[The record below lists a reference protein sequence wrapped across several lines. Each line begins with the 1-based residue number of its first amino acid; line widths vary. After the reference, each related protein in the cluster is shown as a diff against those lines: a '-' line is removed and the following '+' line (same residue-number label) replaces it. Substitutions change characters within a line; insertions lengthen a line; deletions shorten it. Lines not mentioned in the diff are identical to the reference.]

1 MRDAVIVSAV
11 RTAIGKAPRGTLKD
25 TRPDELA
32 AAVIREAVRRVAGL
46 DPSAVEDVVLGCAMP
61 EGEQGLNV
69 ARIAS
74 LRAGLPVTTCGQT
87 INRFCS
93 SGLQAIAVASYE
105 VMTGQVDVAVAGGV
119 ESMSLVPMRGNKYAP
134 NPHLAAEWPEVF
146 ISMGLTAEHVARRF
160 EISREDQDGFSLRSH
175 RRAAAAT
182 REGRFADEVLPLPVT
197 RWEEGNGRPRAHQS
211 TFSADEGVRADTSLE
226 RLAALPPAFAQ
237 QGAVTAGNSSQTSDG
252 AAAVVVMA
260 GEAAERL
267 GARPL
272 GVFRS
277 FAVAG
282 VSPEVMGIG
291 PVEAVPK
298 ALRLAGV
305 RSQDIDLIEL
315 NEAFA
320 SQAIAVARG
329 LDLDEDRLNVNGG
342 AIALGHP
349 LGCSGARITV
359 TLLYELQ
366 RRRARYGVATM
377 CIGGGMGAAGV
388 FERV

>member
-11 RTAIGKAPRGTLKD
+11 RTAIGKAPRGALRD

-32 AAVIREAVRRVAGL
+32 AAVIREAVGRAAGL
-46 DPSAVEDVVLGCAMP
+46 DPAAVEDVVLGCAMP

-69 ARIAS
+69 ARVAS

-87 INRFCS
+87 VNRFCS

-119 ESMSLVPMRGNKYAP
+119 ESMSMVPMRGNKYAP

-146 ISMGLTAEHVARRF
+146 ISMGLTAENVARRF
-160 EISREDQDGFSLRSH
+160 EISREDQDAFSLRSH
-175 RRAAAAT
+175 RRAAAAM
-182 REGRFADEVLPLPVT
+182 REGRFTDEVLPLPVT
-197 RWEEGNGRPRAHQS
+197 RWEDGNGRPQPRQA
-211 TFSADEGVRADTSLE
+211 TFSADEGVRADTSLQ
-226 RLAALPPAFAQ
+226 RLAALPPVFAQ
-237 QGAVTAGNSSQTSDG
+237 QGVVTAGNSSQTSDG

-260 GEAAERL
+260 GEAAERM
-267 GARPL
+267 GIRPL

-282 VSPEVMGIG
+282 VPPEVMGIG

-305 RSQDIDLIEL
+305 RLQDVDLIEL

-320 SQAIAVARG
+320 SQAIAVARRLE
-329 LDLDEDRLNVNGG
+329 LDAERLNVNGG

-388 FERV
+388 FERA